1 MPPTDACGTLTSWAW
16 LVRVIQAF
24 EDHCLVVVIL
34 YLLVYQ
40 HWRNPHAPTIMAT
53 TVPITS
59 FPGW

>member
-1 MPPTDACGTLTSWAW
+1 MPPIDTCGTLTSWTW
-16 LVRVIQAF
+16 LVREIQAS
-24 EDHCLVVVIL
+24 EDNYLVVAIL

-40 HWRNPHAPTIMAT
+40 HLRNPHAPTIMAR